1 MKSLIVSGRIFFAIA
16 IAGFGIHF
24 LTYASG
30 AAAPPPGP
38 PWIPG
43 RPLWAYLW
51 GAGLVLASLS
61 ITTKK
66 KANCAGIALGIALF
80 LLAVLAYFPR
90 LAANIHN
97 PAPWTSGF
105 ELLAICGGAL
115 VFTGLSQSSDFHFPG
130 SSPNLT
136 TTLGL
141 YLFAIPLM
149 VFGTQHFL
157 YARFIATLIPA
168 WIPGHLFWAYFVGV
182 AFFATALAIIFRTG
196 AVLATSL
203 LGLMFLLWVILLHL
217 PRVATSP
224 HNGNEWTSAFVAL
237 AMSGSALALAGT
249 FATKL
254 EK

>member
-1 MKSLIVSGRIFFAIA
+1 MKSLITPGRILFAIA
-16 IAGFGIHF
+16 MACFGLHF

-30 AAAPPPGP
+30 YAATSPGP

-51 GAGLVLASLS
+51 GAGLVLASIS
-61 ITTKK
+61 IATKK
-66 KANCAGIALGIALF
+66 RANCAGIALGIALF
-80 LLAVLAYFPR
+80 LLAVLVYIPR

-115 VFTGLSQSSDFHFPG
+115 VIAGSSQSSNFHFPD
-130 SSPNLT
+130 SSPGPT
-136 TTLGL
+136 IVLGR
-141 YLFAIPLM
+141 YLFAISLL
-149 VFGTQHFL
+149 VFATQHFL
-157 YARFIATLIPA
+157 YARFISTLIPS

-182 AFFATALAIIFRTG
+182 AFFATALAIIFRKG

-203 LGLMFLLWVILLHL
+203 LGLMFFLWVVLLHL
-217 PRVATSP
+217 PRVAASP

-237 AMSGSALALAGT
+237 AMSGSALALAGNSR
-249 FATKL
+249 
-254 EK
+254 

>member
-1 MKSLIVSGRIFFAIA
+1 MKNLIMPGRIPFAIA
-16 IAGFGIHF
+16 MACFGLHF

-51 GAGLVLASLS
+51 GVGLILASLS
-61 ITTKK
+61 IATKK
-66 KANCAGIALGIALF
+66 KANCACIALGIAFF
-80 LLAVLAYFPR
+80 LLAVLVYFPR

-105 ELLAICGGAL
+105 ELLAMFAGAL
-115 VFTGLSQSSDFHFPG
+115 VIAGSSQSSYLHFPG

-136 TTLGL
+136 TTLGQ
-141 YLFAIPLM
+141 YLFAVSLL

-168 WIPGHLFWAYFVGV
+168 WIPGHLFWAFFVGV
-182 AFFATALAIIFRTG
+182 AFFATALAIILRTG
-196 AVLATSL
+196 AVLTTSL
-203 LGLMFLLWVILLHL
+203 LGLMFFLWVVLLHL
-217 PRVATSP
+217 PRVAASP
-224 HNGNEWTSAFVAL
+224 HNGNEWTS
-237 AMSGSALALAGT
+237 
-249 FATKL
+249 
-254 EK
+254 

>member
-1 MKSLIVSGRIFFAIA
+1 MKSLMTPGRIFFAIA
-16 IAGFGIHF
+16 MACFGIHF

-30 AAAPPPGP
+30 AAAAPPGP

-51 GAGLVLASLS
+51 GAGLILASAS
-61 ITTKK
+61 IATKK

-80 LLAVLAYFPR
+80 LLAVLVYIPR
-90 LAANIHN
+90 LAANVHS

-105 ELLAICGGAL
+105 ELLAMCGGAL
-115 VFTGLSQSSDFHFPG
+115 VFAGLSQSSGFHFPG
-130 SSPNLT
+130 SPGRT
-136 TTLGL
+136 IALGQ
-141 YLFAIPLM
+141 YLFAISLI

-196 AVLATSL
+196 AVRATSL
-203 LGLMFLLWVILLHL
+203 LGLMFLLWVVLLHL

-237 AMSGSALALAGT
+237 AMSGSAFALAGT

-254 EK
+254 RN